1 MPDHLSQSPRLKAVL
16 VDERPER
23 RAELAA
29 TLDAFGCAI
38 VGSASFS
45 DDLIGILE
53 AQDPDVVILDMEAPN
68 RDMLESLATVNV
80 QVPRPVV
87 MFAQEG
93 DSETIRRAV
102 QAGVSAYVVDGIQPH
117 RVRPIV
123 EAAIARFEK
132 FRALEDELQRTRA
145 ELADRKVIEKAKGLI
160 MRQRGV
166 SEDEAYRA
174 MRKVAMRSNRR
185 LADVAEGIVAAAELL
200 I

>member
-1 MPDHLSQSPRLKAVL
+1 
-16 VDERPER
+16 
-23 RAELAA
+23 
-29 TLDAFGCAI
+29 
-38 VGSASFS
+38 
-45 DDLIGILE
+45 
-53 AQDPDVVILDMEAPN
+53 
-68 RDMLESLATVNV
+68 
-80 QVPRPVV
+80 
-87 MFAQEG
+87 
-93 DSETIRRAV
+93 V

>member
-1 MPDHLSQSPRLKAVL
+1 M
-16 VDERPER
+16 DERPER

-29 TLDAFGCAI
+29 TLSAFGCAI
-38 VGSASFS
+38 VASASFS

-53 AQDPDVVILDMEAPN
+53 THDPDVVILDMEAPN

-102 QAGVSAYVVDGIQPH
+102 HAGVSAYVVDGIQPH

-145 ELADRKVIEKAKGLI
+145 ELAGRKVIEKAKGLI